1 LNETKAGQMA
11 GQFQAFAHD
20 TVEHANLA
28 YARFVGTR
36 AKVLTSVTQD
46 ILHAAVG
53 VSGEGGELL
62 DAVKKCWI
70 YNKPLSPEVIENLK
84 EEAGDALFY
93 IQHLCN
99 ILGCSMQDLINGNI
113 DKLCKRYPQ
122 GYSDAAALARADKA

>member
-1 LNETKAGQMA
+1 LDQSPKE
-11 GQFQAFAHD
+11 FQSFDAVPQD
-20 TVEHANLA
+20 VANLR
-28 YARFVGTR
+28 YSRFVGTR
-36 AKVLTSVTQD
+36 AKVLTSVVQD

-99 ILGCSMQDLINGNI
+99 ILGCTMQDLINGNI
-113 DKLCKRYPQ
+113 EKLCKRYPQ
-122 GYSDAAALARADKA
+122 GYSDKAALARADKA